1 VPLNDTHLAEL
12 TDLVGANNILLDSSD
27 LQHYGGDW
35 CRQYSPNPAAIVLP
49 RTVEMVQAVVRWAN
63 ENKIAL
69 VPSGGRTGLSGGATA
84 TNGELV
90 IALDRMNSVIDRDP
104 MSGTITVEA
113 GMVTAQLQQ
122 EAEDMGL
129 YYPVDF
135 ASSGSSQIG
144 GNIATNAGG
153 IKVIRY
159 GMTREWVLGLTV
171 ITGAGEKLE
180 LNHGLLKNNTGYDF
194 RHLFIGSEGT
204 LGIVVSATIKLA
216 PPPKP
221 STVLVLAVEQ
231 MTDLMSI
238 LQCFQAKTQVNAF
251 EFFSHNAMQA
261 TLAHQGGTSPLQ
273 EAAAYYALI
282 EVETAA
288 EEQEAALFDAFES
301 CLEQGWTHDG
311 VLSQSE
317 AQAQSLWQLR
327 EGISESIAPRFPY
340 KNDLSVCSSK
350 VPDFLEKTDAL
361 VAQNYPDFEV
371 CWFGHIGDGN
381 LHLNILKPESLDLDD
396 FVAKCKSVS
405 AEIFSLVEQLGGS
418 ISAEHGIGLLKRH
431 ALSYTRSSEE
441 QLLMHGIKQLF
452 DPKGIM
458 NPGKLLP

>member
-1 VPLNDTHLAEL
+1 VPLNDSHLAEL
-12 TDLVGANNILLDSSD
+12 TNLVGANNILLDSSD

-35 CRQYSPNPAAIVLP
+35 CRQYSPKPSAIVLP
-49 RTVEMVQAVVRWAN
+49 RNTDMVQEVVQWAN
-63 ENKIAL
+63 RNSIAL

-84 TNGELV
+84 TNGEVV
-90 IALDRMNSVIDRDP
+90 IALDRMNKVIERDP
-104 MSGTITVEA
+104 VSATITVEA

-122 EAEDMGL
+122 EAEEMGL

-135 ASSGSSQIG
+135 ASSGSSQVG

-159 GMTREWVLGLTV
+159 GMTRDWVLGLTV
-171 ITGAGEKLE
+171 ITGAGERLE

-194 RHLFIGSEGT
+194 RHLFVGSEGT
-204 LGIVVSATIKLA
+204 LGIVVSTTIKLA
-216 PPPKP
+216 PQPKE
-221 STVLVLAVEQ
+221 STVLVLAVEE
-231 MTDLMSI
+231 MGDLMNI
-238 LQCFQAKTQVNAF
+238 LARFQAKTQVNAF

-261 TLAHQGGTSPLQ
+261 TLDHQGGTSPLQ
-273 EAAAYYALI
+273 ESAAYYALI

-288 EEQEAALFDAFES
+288 EEQEAALFEAFEY

-311 VLSQSE
+311 VLSQSNT
-317 AQAQSLWQLR
+317 QADSLWQLR
-327 EGISESIAPRFPY
+327 EGISESIAPRTPY
-340 KNDLSVCSSK
+340 KNDLSVSCSK
-350 VPDFLEKTDAL
+350 VPEFLAKTDAL
-361 VAQNYPDFEV
+361 VAKNYPDFEV

-381 LHLNILKPESLDLDD
+381 LHLNILKPDGLELAD
-396 FVAKCKSVS
+396 FVAKCKGVS
-405 AEIFSLVEQLGGS
+405 AEIFSVVEALGGS

-431 ALSYTRSSEE
+431 ALHYTRSNEE
-441 QLLMHGIKQLF
+441 QLLMQGIKQLF